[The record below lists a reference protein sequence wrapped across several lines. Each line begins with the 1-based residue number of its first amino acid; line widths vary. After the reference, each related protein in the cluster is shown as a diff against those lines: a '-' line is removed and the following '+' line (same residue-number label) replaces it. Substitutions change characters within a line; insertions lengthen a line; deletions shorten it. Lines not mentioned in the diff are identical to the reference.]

1 MEHTLNIKA
10 VIFDMDGTIL
20 DTLED
25 LRSSV
30 NHALR
35 EHGLPERS
43 SAEVRS
49 FLGNGMVYLIHKAV
63 PDGTDPET
71 EASVLACHKEYYPL
85 HSAEQTSP
93 YPGITDLLMAIRD
106 AGIKTAVVSNKSDE
120 NVQALVRDYYDG
132 LFTVAV
138 GAREGVPG
146 KPSPELVEIALAELG
161 VSKDEAVYVG
171 DSDVDV
177 ATARASGLA
186 MITVLWG
193 FRDKPEL
200 ISAGAECFAEST
212 DELKKLLK
220 LGST

>member
-1 MEHTLNIKA
+1 MTLSGIKA
-10 VIFDMDGTIL
+10 VVFDMDGTIL

-35 EHGLPERS
+35 SHGYPERTS
-43 SAEVRS
+43 KEIRA
-49 FLGNGMVYLIHKAV
+49 FLGRGMVYLIHQAV
-63 PDGTDPET
+63 PEGTDADS
-71 EASVLACHKEYYPL
+71 EASVLESHKAYYPL
-85 HSAEQTSP
+85 HCAEQTRP
-93 YPGITDLLMAIRD
+93 YPGIVEVLRSLRD

-120 NVQALVRDYYDG
+120 NVQALVRDYFDG

-138 GAREGVPG
+138 GARDGVPR
-146 KPSPELVEIALAELG
+146 KPSPELVDIALSQLD
-161 VSKDEAVYVG
+161 VDKKDAVYIG

-177 ATARASGLA
+177 ATAKASGLS

-200 ISAGAECFAEST
+200 IDAGADCFVENA
-212 DELKKLLK
+212 DELKQLL
-220 LGST
+220 LNA